1 MEQPV
6 DGSPLRPEKSALK
19 RRLRLALQLFSLA
32 LFGFILWS
40 GGWEIWQQI
49 LAGDRWA
56 LLAAFL
62 CGGLGN
68 MLSATR
74 LQLVARS
81 LAGRDLAPWR
91 RFYYLNMTAR
101 ALGLVAPRGLSTLGG
116 KSVGLR
122 ALGVS
127 LKRSLWIVL
136 LDNFFDLA
144 LLGAL
149 MVPSLLFLKD
159 WVSSGTFITLA
170 LGLILP
176 LAGALWWIAAAGRLL
191 PLVEWLRR
199 VPLLES
205 VLRIDGA
212 GVADILP
219 TRPTALRALGL
230 SILLNGALATR
241 FYFIARAVGVA
252 HPWLIF
258 AAGFPMT
265 QLSLVLAVT
274 PGGLGLFDASWYGV
288 LLLGGVPHQDAIAF
302 VIAQR
307 AYIFVFVLIWAGFST
322 LLSLTLER

>member
-1 MEQPV
+1 MNH
-6 DGSPLRPEKSALK
+6 SANNGPP
-19 RRLRLALQLFSLA
+19 RFWRGATGRCLRLVLQLLSLA
-32 LFGFILWS
+32 LFALILWL
-40 GGWEIWQQI
+40 GGLDPWQQI
-49 LAGDRWA
+49 LAGDCWA

-127 LKRSLWIVL
+127 LKRSFWIVL

-159 WVSSGTFITLA
+159 WISSCAFIALA

-191 PLVEWLRR
+191 PLIEWLRR
-199 VPLLES
+199 VPLLGS

-230 SILLNGALATR
+230 SVLLNGALVTR
-241 FYFIARAVGVA
+241 FYYIARAVGTT

-265 QLSLVLAVT
+265 QLSLVLSVT
-274 PGGLGLFDASWYGV
+274 PGALGLFDAGWYGV
-288 LLLGGVPHQDAIAF
+288 LLLGGVSHQEALTF

-307 AYIFVFVLIWAGFST
+307 AYIFVFVLIWAGFGA
-322 LLSLTLER
+322 LLSLTMER